1 MASRDKPGRATRDP
15 VAIWDDILD
24 LVAEDDAEI
33 GVASDD
39 DRRWSQRVDAQ
50 VKSRIAALRRQ
61 LTPTVVP
68 IQHGVTIPPAI
79 RAMDRQALVAQLER
93 LRQGG
98 QLRYAHHDL
107 TGLSDNDLRTMLA
120 IAAEPPER

>member
-1 MASRDKPGRATRDP
+1 MTPRDKPGRATRDP

-39 DRRWSQRVDAQ
+39 DVRWSQHVDAQ

-61 LTPTVVP
+61 FTPTVVP

-79 RAMDRQALVAQLER
+79 QAMDRRALVAQLEA

-98 QLRYAHHDL
+98 HLRYAHHDL
-107 TGLSDNDLRTMLA
+107 TGLSDTDLRTMLA
-120 IAAEPPER
+120 IAMGPPER